1 MRLRFSDFDA
11 YFGLHSC
18 HSGSRHVERRPVTL
32 SPCASLRGNSA
43 KGLARRTQRSFAA
56 LRMTSHTHLSSP
68 LTGSLSSKCL
78 RCSNSL
84 WIFYVILSRIERK
97 YLEMGLANA
106 TASLRTASVRQ
117 DQRKCLRTASVR
129 QDQR

>member
-18 HSGSRHVERRPVTL
+18 HSGSRHVERRPVTLSAAKGLAL

-97 YLEMGLANA
+97 YLEMGLACNGPPDR
-106 TASLRTASVRQ
+106 S
-117 DQRKCLRTASVR
+117 
-129 QDQR
+129 